1 MQFAATGV
9 FLPLMQRRAMSNSCK
24 MLLLLLLL
32 PLQSRKQ
39 ASQARGT
46 ETLASPHALALVQV
60 MSIGDLREGEE
71 GVLRATHPRGLVVL
85 AADLDD
91 RRVVRVEVEVVP
103 LDGAQDLLGQRFFR
117 LALED
122 ERQVHDQ

>member
-85 AADLDD
+85 AADLDHG
-91 RRVVRVEVEVVP
+91 RVVRVEVEVVP
-103 LDGAQDLLGQRFFR
+103 LHRAQDLLGQRFF
-117 LALED
+117 
-122 ERQVHDQ
+122 